1 VWAITAGLLWVV
13 VPRLAVWA
21 AERWVTDLAATA
33 RAVVE
38 ATSAG
43 VTGAATGLVVLGV
56 GCWWGGFVWDRA
68 VRSGAVALRPA
79 AVARPHR

>member
-1 VWAITAGLLWVV
+1 
-13 VPRLAVWA
+13 
-21 AERWVTDLAATA
+21 
-33 RAVVE
+33 
-38 ATSAG
+38 
-43 VTGAATGLVVLGV
+43 VLGV